1 MPSMAA
7 DDSVPEV
14 VLVTQLPAT
23 TSWFECTCARPNGK
37 VLATRVDEP
46 ELYEFDPEQPDEPLR
61 LVCTISECSGLVN
74 ACALKGRRDEYAVL
88 TAMVD
93 MEAVSVAD
101 HMLWRVAFDGESDGQ
116 PSVTK
121 LAALPGMGMGVECTV
136 LSERTLLI
144 SDTVK
149 ACIWALDLPTG
160 KSSVLFKHETMVKAC
175 DDDFFGLNR
184 IRILG
189 DYLWYANESMGSL
202 YRVPIEKDDKADGGL
217 RITGPV
223 ETITDEIP
231 NTDGLAM
238 TEDGTTAYSVNY
250 VKGTLRQVKIDPA
263 TGRAET
269 REFMSSLVGPTT
281 IELVPS
287 PSTGKPRL
295 VVICNGRNDV
305 AWMKD
310 FSWSDI
316 ANISA
321 TETITVTTEEVVE
334 HS

>member
-1 MPSMAA
+1 MLNMTA

-14 VLVTQLPAT
+14 VLVTQLPTA
-23 TSWFECTCARPNGK
+23 TSWFESTCARPNGQ

-61 LVCTISECSGLVN
+61 LVCTVPECSGLVH
-74 ACALKGRRDEYAVL
+74 ACTLKDREDEYAVL

-93 MEAVSVAD
+93 MKAVSVVG
-101 HMLWRVAFDGESDGQ
+101 HMLWRVAFDGKSDGQ

-121 LAALPGMGMGVECTV
+121 LADLPDIGMGAECTAI
-136 LSERTLLI
+136 SERTVLI
-144 SDTVK
+144 TDTQK
-149 ACIWALDLPTG
+149 ACIWALDVPTG
-160 KSSVLFKHETMVKAC
+160 KTSVLFEHETMERASSDV
-175 DDDFFGLNR
+175 FFGLNR

-189 DYLWYANESMGSL
+189 DHLWYANESTGSL
-202 YRVPIEKDDKADGGL
+202 CRVPVVKDDSAEGGL
-217 RITGPV
+217 RIRGPV
-223 ETITDEIP
+223 EIITDEIP
-231 NTDGLAM
+231 NTDGLTM

-250 VKGTLRQVKIDPA
+250 VKGTLRQVKIDPV
-263 TGRAET
+263 TGKAET
-269 REFMSSLVGPTT
+269 KEFMNSLVAPTT
-281 IELVPS
+281 IELIHS
-287 PSTGKPRL
+287 RSTGKPKL

-321 TETITVTTEEVVE
+321 SETVTVTTEEVVE
-334 HS
+334 YV

>member
-1 MPSMAA
+1 MLDMAA

-14 VLVTQLPAT
+14 VLVTQLPT
-23 TSWFECTCARPNGK
+23 TSSWFESTCARPNGK

-61 LVCTISECSGLVN
+61 LVCTVPECSGLIHV
-74 ACALKGRRDEYAVL
+74 CALKGREDEYAVL

-93 MEAVSVAD
+93 LEAVSITNYL
-101 HMLWRVAFDGESDGQ
+101 LWRVAFDGKSDGQ

-121 LAALPGMGMGVECTV
+121 LAALPGMGIGAECTPV
-136 LSERTLLI
+136 TERTVLI
-144 SDTVK
+144 TDTHK
-149 ACIWALDLPTG
+149 ACIWALDVPTG
-160 KSSVLFKHETMVKAC
+160 KASVLFEHETMKRAGS
-175 DDDFFGLNR
+175 DDFFGLNR

-189 DYLWYANESMGSL
+189 DHLWYANESAGSL
-202 YRVPIEKDDKADGGL
+202 CRVPIVKDDSANGGL

-223 ETITDEIP
+223 EIITDELP
-231 NTDGLAM
+231 NTDGLTM

-263 TGRAET
+263 TGKAET
-269 REFMSSLVGPTT
+269 REFMNSLVAPTT
-281 IELVPS
+281 IELVHS
-287 PSTGKPRL
+287 RSTGKPKL

-305 AWMKD
+305 AWIKD

-321 TETITVTTEEVVE
+321 SETVTVTTEEVVE
-334 HS
+334 HV